1 MSYQKEHAVPQD
13 RIDRIAR
20 ERFSYES
27 LRPGQE
33 ETIKA
38 VTEGHDTLAVM
49 PTGSGKSAIYQIS
62 ALMISGP
69 TVVISPLIALLQDQ
83 VENIEEGKA
92 GEAAQVNSTVR
103 RSERQEALEDFEE
116 GDLEFL
122 FVAPEQFNDEETL
135 ERLREAKPSLF
146 VVDEAH
152 CISEWGHDF
161 RPAYLRLGAVI
172 EALDHP
178 TVLALTATASPLVR
192 EEIAERLRMR
202 DPHTVVRGFDRPN
215 IWLGVERFQDEEAK
229 RRALLDRVEEAEKPG
244 IVYAAT
250 RKRAE
255 EIAEAFLERNM
266 KVVAYH
272 GGMKGGER
280 ERSQE
285 AFLGDEADVIVAT
298 TAFGMG
304 VDKANVRFVFHYD
317 ISDSVDSYYQEIG
330 RAGRD
335 GEASKAILFYR
346 PEDLG
351 IRRFFAGSG
360 QVEFE
365 QVEQVAGAIAEH
377 EEPVGP
383 NDLREETDLSQSKL
397 TIALGRLEE
406 VGAVEILPTAEV
418 AQGEQLPDL
427 DEASEEEARA
437 QEHREEFDR
446 SRIEMVRGYAEVRDC
461 RREYLLNY
469 FGEEFDDPCGY
480 CNNCEAGVVVEEYES
495 DEPFPINSRVV
506 HERWGEGLIQR
517 YEGDKMVILFDEVG
531 YKTLGVGLVIER
543 GLLERAG

>member
-1 MSYQKEHAVPQD
+1 MPQD
-13 RIDRIAR
+13 RIDHFAR
-20 ERFSYES
+20 EKFGYEG

-33 ETIKA
+33 EAIRS
-38 VTEGHDTLAVM
+38 VIDRHDTLAVM
-49 PTGSGKSAIYQIS
+49 PTGLGKSAIYQLA
-62 ALMISGP
+62 ALMIPGT
-69 TVVISPLIALLQDQ
+69 TVVISPLIALQRDQ
-83 VENIEEGKA
+83 VANIEEQEA

-103 RSERQEALEDFEE
+103 KSERQKALEDLQK

-122 FVAPEQFNDEETL
+122 FIAPEQFNNEETL
-135 ERLREAKPSLF
+135 ARLWEAKPSVF

-178 TVLALTATASPLVR
+178 PVLALTATASPLVR

-202 DPHTVVRGFDRPN
+202 DPHTVVRGFDRAN

-229 RRALLDRVEEAEKPG
+229 KRALLDRVGEAEKPG

-255 EIAEAFLERNM
+255 EIAGTLLKRGIKA
-266 KVVAYH
+266 VSYH
-272 GGMKGGER
+272 GGMKDGER
-280 ERSQE
+280 ERIQE
-285 AFLGDEADVIVAT
+285 AFMNDEAEVIVAT

-317 ISDSVDSYYQEIG
+317 ISDSIDSYHQEIG

-335 GEASKAILFYR
+335 GEAANATLFYR
-346 PEDLG
+346 PGDLG
-351 IRRFFAGSG
+351 IRRFFAGGG

-365 QVEQVAGAIAEH
+365 QVERAAEAAVEH
-377 EEPVGP
+377 EEPVELGV
-383 NDLREETDLSQSKL
+383 LREEADLSQSKL
-397 TIALGRLEE
+397 TTALGRLEE
-406 VGAVEILPTAEV
+406 VNAVEILPTGEV
-418 AQGEQLPDL
+418 VQGEQLPDL
-427 DEASEEEARA
+427 SEVSEEAARA
-437 QEHREEFDR
+437 QEHREEFNR

-469 FGEEFDDPCGY
+469 FGEEFEAPCGY
-480 CNNCEAGVVVEEYES
+480 CDNCEAGIVVEEVEGGQ
-495 DEPFPINSRVV
+495 PFPINSRVV
-506 HERWGEGLIQR
+506 HEKWGEGLVQR
-517 YEGDKMVILFDEVG
+517 YEGDKMVIVFDEVG
-531 YKTLGVGLVIER
+531 YKTLEVDLVMER
-543 GLLERAG
+543 GLLDIVK